1 MKRVHIIACAVLKT
15 DLDVL
20 AASAWDEGLELTMHF
35 LPGGLHNRPDEL
47 REQLQEAI
55 DDASHAAPIDLIAV
69 GYGLCGMGTVGIH
82 ARDIPL
88 AVPRVHDCIAL
99 FLGSDQAYSREFGKY
114 PGTYYVSAGW
124 VQGRQQPQSGVSD
137 GPSDSEFARF
147 VDEYGRENATAI
159 ERFLTSWQRNY
170 QRAAYIDTGDGEET
184 RYAVM
189 AQQMAEAFGWK
200 YERIKGD
207 RSLLSAL
214 AAAQDSNDAIL
225 IVPPHCMTAFDPA
238 GRKLTAVSSS
248 HTPSG
253 PTTRTF
259 AVPVSREDASPA
271 ATAATSGEV
280 RLGLG
285 IDAGGTYTDVVVFD
299 FAEDKV
305 LEKAKALTTKWDFSE
320 GISNALNRLSPEH
333 LARVGLVSVS
343 TTLATNAI
351 VEGRGQRVGLLVMP
365 PCGWTDL
372 PGFKHEPS
380 AIIRGQ
386 LQIDGTEVAPIDP
399 EQVRTIVGEMLAK
412 DNVKAFAVAG
422 YASHANPS
430 HELQVRHIIGEL
442 CDLPVTC
449 GHDVSEGLNYRIR
462 AETAA
467 LNARIIP
474 CLEALFD
481 RVKESLVR
489 FGVKAPIAVVKS
501 DGSLTSIEAAHEK
514 PVETILSGP
523 AASVAGAQHLTAH
536 ANAMVVDMGGTTSD
550 TAVIENGIVETCAE
564 GAIVGGW
571 ETHVRAL
578 AMRTIGLGGD
588 SVVRWNRGRLSVGP
602 QRVAPV
608 SWLVNR
614 QPEAIKALEWIEAY
628 VTPDQ
633 ATSQCLEL
641 VSLNERNAEHAF
653 EGHDARV
660 VDALRKGP
668 CSVVELAQ
676 RTGRVAWQL
685 VSLQH
690 LEETH
695 VIQRCGLTP
704 TDMLHTTGAVELWDA
719 EAARRL
725 CRIYSRLCGIE
736 PDAFATHIIGEV
748 ERLLALELL
757 QKHLDRIVDRGEI
770 DDSPMASELV
780 DTALRG
786 GREGLRVE
794 ISLEKP
800 IVGIGAPVHLF
811 LPKAAERLHAPWIIP
826 PHADVANAIGA
837 ITGSVFIRR
846 KVTIT
851 ADETARYH
859 VKGVPDAPVF
869 DTLENAETFA
879 VEQLKAMVSRVA
891 QKAGTNKSEI
901 EIVIDDQV
909 GAVSDGSG
917 LFLGRTLEARLVAK
931 PDLDALQTFSGSPPS
946 RHSTPSV

>member
-1 MKRVHIIACAVLKT
+1 MKRVHVIACAVLKT

-20 AASAWDEGLELTMHF
+20 AASAGEQGIELTMEF

-47 REQLQEAI
+47 REQLQAAI
-55 DDASHAAPIDLIAV
+55 DEASHGTAIDLIAV

-99 FLGSDQAYSREFGKY
+99 FLGSDQAYNREFGKY

-170 QRAAYIDTGDGEET
+170 QRAAYIDTGDGDEET
-184 RYAVM
+184 HYARM
-189 AQQMAEAFGWK
+189 AQQMAETFGWK

-207 RSLLSAL
+207 RSLLNML
-214 AAAQDSNDAIL
+214 AAAQDSTDAIL
-225 IVPPHCMTAFDPA
+225 IVPPHCITAFDPA
-238 GRKLTAVSSS
+238 GRKLTALSASQP
-248 HTPSG
+248 PSG
-253 PTTRTF
+253 PARRTF
-259 AVPVSREDASPA
+259 AVPVSREDESSA
-271 ATAATSGEV
+271 ATGAPPDKA

-305 LEKAKALTTKWDFSE
+305 LEKAKALTTKWDFSV
-320 GISNALNRLSPEH
+320 GISNALSQLSPER
-333 LARVGLVSVS
+333 LAKIGLVSVS

-365 PCGWTDL
+365 PGGWTDL
-372 PGFKHEPS
+372 PGFKHERS
-380 AIIRGQ
+380 AIVRGQ
-386 LQIDGTEVAPIDP
+386 LQIDGTEIAPIDP
-399 EQVRTIVGEMLAK
+399 GQVRAIVSEMLSK
-412 DNVKAFAVAG
+412 HDVKAFAVAG

-430 HELQVRHIIGEL
+430 HELQVRHIIAEL

-449 GHDVSEGLNYRIR
+449 GHDVSDGLNYRIR

-481 RVKESLVR
+481 RVKASLAL
-489 FGVKAPIAVVKS
+489 FGVNAPIAVVKS

-523 AASVAGAQHLTAH
+523 AASVAGVQHLTNH
-536 ANAMVVDMGGTTSD
+536 ADAMVVDMGGTTSD

-588 SVVRWNRGRLSVGP
+588 SLVRWNRGRLHVGP

-608 SWLVNR
+608 SWLVDR
-614 QPEAIKALEWIEAY
+614 QPEAIKALKWIEAY
-628 VTPDQ
+628 VSPDQ
-633 ATSQCLEL
+633 ASSQCLEL
-641 VSLNERNAEHAF
+641 VSLNEHNADRRF
-653 EGHDARV
+653 EGHDARI

-668 CSVVELAQ
+668 CSIAELAQ
-676 RTGRVAWQL
+676 RTERVAWQL

-690 LEETH
+690 LEDIH
-695 VIQRCGLTP
+695 VIQRCCLTP
-704 TDMLHTTGAVELWDA
+704 TDLLHTTGAVELWNT
-719 EAARRL
+719 EAASRL

-736 PDAFATHIIGEV
+736 PDALAERIIGEV
-748 ERLLALELL
+748 ERLLAMELL

-770 DDSPMASELV
+770 EDSPMASELV

-794 ISLEKP
+794 IALEKP

-811 LPKAAERLHAPWIIP
+811 LPKAAERLHAPWVIP

-846 KVTIT
+846 QVTIT
-851 ADETARYH
+851 TDETARYH

-869 DTLENAETFA
+869 DSLEDAETFA
-879 VEQLKAMVSRVA
+879 VDQLRDMVGRVA
-891 QKAGTNKSEI
+891 QKAGTNKGEI
-901 EIVIDDQV
+901 EIVVDDQV

-917 LFLGRTLEARLVAK
+917 IFLGRTLEARLVAK
-931 PDLDALQTFSGSPPS
+931 PDLSSLTAFSG
-946 RHSTPSV
+946 